1 MGPPVVVLT
10 ALCAATIAA
19 ESLSES
25 DDSFRT
31 VNARSS
37 GAGAA
42 APRRARSG
50 LGLATGGIVLST
62 VLLYC
67 TLLLYYF
74 TLLYCTF
81 VFAIVFALYLD
92 LG

>member
-62 VLLYC
+62 VLY
-67 TLLLYYF
+67 LLYF
-74 TLLYCTF
+74 TTLVFTVLY
-81 VFAIVFALYLD
+81 
-92 LG
+92 

>member
-1 MGPPVVVLT
+1 MGPPVVVLA

-62 VLLYC
+62 VLY
-67 TLLLYYF
+67 LLYF
-74 TLLYCTF
+74 TTLVFTVLY
-81 VFAIVFALYLD
+81 
-92 LG
+92 

>member
-42 APRRARSG
+42 APRRGTRTIG
-50 LGLATGGIVLST
+50 VGVGNRWQIVLST
-62 VLLYC
+62 VLY
-67 TLLLYYF
+67 LLYF
-74 TLLYCTF
+74 TTLVFTVLY
-81 VFAIVFALYLD
+81 
-92 LG
+92 